1 MVYET
6 MATDRRK
13 SNGPCPRSLFQHR
26 LSVTNRRGE
35 WTVPAPTLRSL
46 EAISARW
53 VELPGI
59 SYGRHP
65 ATPKKMGPRGYCLT
79 EKIAAVLDE
88 PHSADPVGV
97 ARTVCDYAFALG
109 DLVTLPALVRRG
121 DPLAAQRA
129 RLDAAGPRIA
139 AACRPDADI
148 ERRWRVTSVGLTFRI
163 AAGWL
168 VIAAAVGATRGA
180 DKPGLAEHGAELA
193 AIAEGEPLTS
203 KEARMAA
210 SRAGE
215 AAARAAWTAMSI
227 TGRAAKTAAR
237 QERAEDEVAWL
248 ERKAAASAA
257 CAASNQ
263 ARWDAFQAFTPGDR
277 VLWSAPYAAELAAR
291 KATTW
296 PPVGA
301 TELPPAIQARIRSD
315 ADTLLDV
322 LDAMIV
328 LWENAESSPT
338 SSGSK

>member
-1 MVYET
+1 
-6 MATDRRK
+6 
-13 SNGPCPRSLFQHR
+13 
-26 LSVTNRRGE
+26 
-35 WTVPAPTLRSL
+35 VPAPTLRSL

-59 SYGRHP
+59 SYGRDP
-65 ATPKKMGPRGYCLT
+65 ATPKKAGPRGYCLT

-109 DLVTLPALVRRG
+109 NVTTLPALVRRG
-121 DPLAAQRA
+121 DPLASQRA
-129 RLDAAGPRIA
+129 RLDATGPRIA
-139 AACRPDADI
+139 ATCRPDADI
-148 ERRWRVTSVGLTFRI
+148 ERRCRVTSVGLTFRI

-168 VIAAAVGATRGA
+168 VIAEAVGATRGA
-180 DKPGLAEHGAELA
+180 EKPGLAEHGAELA

-203 KEARMAA
+203 KEARMEA
-210 SRAGE
+210 SRAGD

-227 TGRAAKTAAR
+227 TGRAVKTAAR

-277 VLWSAPYAAELAAR
+277 VLWSAPDAAELAARNWRRRTGGAELAAR
-291 KATTW
+291 KAATW
-296 PPVGA
+296 PPAGA
-301 TELPPAIQARIRSD
+301 AEPPPAIQARIRSD
-315 ADTLLDV
+315 ADTLLDA

-328 LWENAESSPT
+328 LWEDAESSHT